1 MDTMASEKIAKR
13 RRYEAELKAQVVAE
27 CDAPGASVAKV
38 AMAHG
43 INANIVHGWRKRGIQ
58 GRGAPRIESSED
70 ARPTPATFVP
80 IALPAQ
86 PAISAPS
93 APSATSATS
102 ATSAEIRIELS
113 RKGTAVTVSWPISA
127 ALECGAWLR
136 EVLR

>member
-1 MDTMASEKIAKR
+1 MDTMASEKVAKR
-13 RRYEAELKAQVVAE
+13 RRYGAELKARVVAE

-43 INANIVHGWRKRGIQ
+43 INANIVHGWRKRGIDE
-58 GRGAPRIESSED
+58 RGAPRIESSAD
-70 ARPTPATFVP
+70 ARPIPAAFIP

-86 PAISAPS
+86 PAISA
-93 APSATSATS
+93 TSTTA
-102 ATSAEIRIELS
+102 AAEIRIELS
-113 RKGTAVTVSWPISA
+113 RKGIGVTVSWPISA

>member
-1 MDTMASEKIAKR
+1 MDTMASEKVAKR
-13 RRYEAELKAQVVAE
+13 RRYEAELKALVVAE

-58 GRGAPRIESSED
+58 ARGAPPIESSAD
-70 ARPTPATFVP
+70 PRPMPAAFIP
-80 IALPAQ
+80 IALP
-86 PAISAPS
+86 
-93 APSATSATS
+93 ATS

-113 RKGTAVTVSWPISA
+113 RKGTVVTVSWPISA

>member
-1 MDTMASEKIAKR
+1 MDTMASEKVAKR

-58 GRGAPRIESSED
+58 ARGAPRIESSAD
-70 ARPTPATFVP
+70 ACPMPAAFVP
-80 IALPAQ
+80 IALPAE
-86 PAISAPS
+86 PAI
-93 APSATSATS
+93 SATS

>member
-1 MDTMASEKIAKR
+1 MDTMASEKVAKR

-58 GRGAPRIESSED
+58 GRGAPRIESSAD
-70 ARPTPATFVP
+70 ACPMPAAFVP
-80 IALPAQ
+80 IALPAE
-86 PAISAPS
+86 PAI
-93 APSATSATS
+93 SATS

>member
-1 MDTMASEKIAKR
+1 MASEKVAKR
-13 RRYEAELKAQVVAE
+13 RRYGAELKAQVVAE

-43 INANIVHGWRKRGIQ
+43 INANIVHGWRKRGVRA
-58 GRGAPRIESSED
+58 RGEPRVESSAD
-70 ARPTPATFVP
+70 VRPTPAAFIP

-86 PAISAPS
+86 PAISAIS
-93 APSATSATS
+93 AASAAS

>member
-1 MDTMASEKIAKR
+1 MDTMASEKVAKR
-13 RRYEAELKAQVVAE
+13 RRYGAELKARVVAE

-43 INANIVHGWRKRGIQ
+43 INANIVHGWRKRGIDE
-58 GRGAPRIESSED
+58 RGAPRIESSAD
-70 ARPTPATFVP
+70 ARPIPAAFIP

-86 PAISAPS
+86 PAISAIS
-93 APSATSATS
+93 AASAAS

>member
-1 MDTMASEKIAKR
+1 MDTMASEKVAKR
-13 RRYEAELKAQVVAE
+13 RRYGAELKAQVVAE

-43 INANIVHGWRKRGIQ
+43 INANIVHGWRKRGVRA
-58 GRGAPRIESSED
+58 RGAPRIESSED

-93 APSATSATS
+93 ATSS
-102 ATSAEIRIELS
+102 EIRIELS

>member
-13 RRYEAELKAQVVAE
+13 RRYGAELKAQVVAE

-43 INANIVHGWRKRGIQ
+43 INANIVHGWRRRGIDE
-58 GRGAPRIESSED
+58 RGAPRIESSAD
-70 ARPTPATFVP
+70 ARPMPAAFIP
-80 IALPAQ
+80 IALPAA
-86 PAISAPS
+86 PAI
-93 APSATSATS
+93 SATS

>member
-1 MDTMASEKIAKR
+1 MDTMASEKVAKR
-13 RRYEAELKAQVVAE
+13 RRYEAELKALVVAE

-58 GRGAPRIESSED
+58 GRGAPRIESSAD
-70 ARPTPATFVP
+70 ACPMSAAFVP
-80 IALPAQ
+80 IALPAE
-86 PAISAPS
+86 PAI
-93 APSATSATS
+93 SATS

>member
-1 MDTMASEKIAKR
+1 MDTMASEKVAKR
-13 RRYEAELKAQVVAE
+13 RRYGAELKARVVAE

-43 INANIVHGWRKRGIQ
+43 INANIVHGWRKRGIDE
-58 GRGAPRIESSED
+58 RGAPRIESSAD
-70 ARPTPATFVP
+70 ARPIPAAFIP

-86 PAISAPS
+86 PAISAAS
-93 APSATSATS
+93 AAS

>member
-1 MDTMASEKIAKR
+1 MDTMASEKVAKR
-13 RRYEAELKAQVVAE
+13 RRYGAELKARVVAE

-43 INANIVHGWRKRGIQ
+43 INANIVHGWRKRGIDE
-58 GRGAPRIESSED
+58 RGAPRIESSAD
-70 ARPTPATFVP
+70 ARPIPAAFIP

-86 PAISAPS
+86 PAISAS
-93 APSATSATS
+93 A
-102 ATSAEIRIELS
+102 AEIRIELS